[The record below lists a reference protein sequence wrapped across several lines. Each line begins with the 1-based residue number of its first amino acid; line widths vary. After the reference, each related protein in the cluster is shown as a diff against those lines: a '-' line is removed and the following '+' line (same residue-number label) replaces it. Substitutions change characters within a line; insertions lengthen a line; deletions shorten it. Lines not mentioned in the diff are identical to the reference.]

1 MTDFLLDKFT
11 TNDRVF
17 LIKAVINAVVNFSVL
32 KWQSRFFKY
41 IAIEKNETK
50 LTVERLYK
58 LAEIL
63 EAGVGDLLEV
73 NPNNV
78 YHQYDNHNNAT
89 LIAHQEVQNLYEEN
103 KDQNQKIIELYEARL
118 QDKDRLIAR
127 LELLLGQLLN
137 LAHIICSN
145 LLLRGFQ
152 VSYSSV
158 KTEPKIKSSKN

>member
-1 MTDFLLDKFT
+1 MEQVLENIKRIRKHKGYSHEYVAHQLDISQVAYSK
-11 TNDRVF
+11 
-17 LIKAVINAVVNFSVL
+17 L
-32 KWQSRFFKY
+32 
-41 IAIEKNETK
+41 EKNETK

-127 LELLLGQLLN
+127 LELLLG
-137 LAHIICSN
+137 
-145 LLLRGFQ
+145 
-152 VSYSSV
+152 
-158 KTEPKIKSSKN
+158 